1 MIYELLTRAASSSN
15 YEIDGQLDPTLN
27 FVRGQ
32 TYVFQRN
39 DSGHALYIKNILG
52 AGESGRY
59 DNGIIN
65 NGTADP
71 NLDLTFSVPLDAPDT
86 LFYQCGAH
94 YSMNGQIKITSA
106 SAEFSITSEPIA
118 NSIPAFVTRV
128 LPSDQ
133 NKTLIHTDF
142 GKFIFCKTPKDWTTA
157 AASTG
162 LTTDLG
168 IINLSSIGSAIEAT
182 VINQALS
189 SLTNAEA
196 GSSVASDGGG
206 AAYVWLGGTD
216 TTAEGVWNWSDTSSW
231 AYENWGT
238 GSAWD
243 ATDRTGEPD
252 NYNEQDYLAVSL
264 ESWPKGSAKGQGSGD
279 SGQWNDLSADN
290 LLPSLLRLPVTTKR
304 LLVDGGQNIAF
315 DANGSAGQTAKTIVA
330 VLGTK
335 ATSNTALIAAGLSL
349 FDSGKSL
356 EEVCGLALSSVGVS
370 SNEAVVELLYMNLY
384 GAKPT
389 KEQSSPFV
397 SALDNGTYTPSSL
410 TAAAAE
416 LTDDLNLIDLTA
428 IATTGLVYG

>member
-1 MIYELLTRAASSSN
+1 MIFELQTRAASSVN

-39 DSGHALYIKNILG
+39 DSGHALFIKNLLG

-71 NLDLTFSVPLDAPDT
+71 SLDLTFSVPLDAPDV

-94 YSMNGQIKITSA
+94 YAMNGQIKITSA
-106 SAEFSITSEPIA
+106 EISITSEPLA
-118 NSIPAFVTRV
+118 SSIPEFVTRV

-168 IINLSSIGSAIEAT
+168 IINLSSIRSATEAT
-182 VINQALS
+182 VINQALD
-189 SLTNAEA
+189 SLANTVVVSPA
-196 GSSVASDGGG
+196 ASDGGG
-206 AAYVWLGGTD
+206 SAYVWIGGTD
-216 TTAEGVWNWSDTSSW
+216 TAAEGVWNWSDGSSW

-243 ATDRTGEPD
+243 GTGRTGEPD
-252 NYNEQDYLAVSL
+252 NYNEQDFAAVSL
-264 ESWPKGSAKGQGSGD
+264 ESWPKGSAKGQGLGD
-279 SGQWNDLSADN
+279 YGQWNDLSADN

-315 DANGSAGQTAKTIVA
+315 DANGSAGQTAKTIAA
-330 VLGTK
+330 VLGAK
-335 ATSNTALIAAGLSL
+335 ATSNTALVATGLSL

-356 EEVCGLALSSVGVS
+356 EEVCGLALSSAGVS
-370 SNEAVVELLYMNLY
+370 SNEAIVELLYMNLY
-384 GAKPT
+384 GIKPT

-416 LTDDLNLIDLTA
+416 LTDDLGLIDLTI
-428 IATTGLVYG
+428 IAKTGLAYA